1 MDVKALYRNI
11 PNNESI
17 APVKGKCDNYTK
29 KAVATKVT
37 TTFLTLILTL
47 KFHFQLKVL
56 PSNQGLCHESDM
68 YRYMRKHIHVRV
80 QREIHPSFQ

>member
-47 KFHFQLKVL
+47 KFHF
-56 PSNQGLCHESDM
+56 
-68 YRYMRKHIHVRV
+68 
-80 QREIHPSFQ
+80 